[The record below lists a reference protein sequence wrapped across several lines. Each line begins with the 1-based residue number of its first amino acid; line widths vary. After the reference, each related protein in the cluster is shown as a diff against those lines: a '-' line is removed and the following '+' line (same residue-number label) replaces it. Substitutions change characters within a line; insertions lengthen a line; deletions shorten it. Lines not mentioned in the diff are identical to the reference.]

1 MYILEEYQLDEN
13 TKLDGGIRLDH
24 IDKDFTGASDRDDS
38 AFSASLGF
46 NTELNELWSYG
57 GNLNYSERIPD
68 SAELFSDGAHHATE
82 SFEIG
87 NSALG
92 KEQPGELRF

>member
-1 MYILEEYQLDEN
+1 MMIL
-13 TKLDGGIRLDH
+13 RL
-24 IDKDFTGASDRDDS
+24 
-38 AFSASLGF
+38 SASLGF
-46 NTELNELWSYG
+46 NRILSELWSLG
-57 GNLNYSERIPD
+57 GNLNYTERVPD

-92 KEQPGELRF
+92 KETCGAGLRYWCVVPQAR

>member
-13 TKLDGGIRLDH
+13 TKYEGGIRLDH
-24 IDKDFTGASDRDDS
+24 IDKDLLASDRDDS

-46 NTELNELWSYG
+46 NTELNELWSYA

-92 KEQPGELRF
+92 KKQPEELRF